1 MLRRLRAEDG
11 FTLLELL
18 AAMVIGM
25 VVLFGAFS
33 VIDGAF
39 RVNADVSG
47 RSEATERGRAAM
59 DEITRAL
66 RSQVCASGN
75 SRVLSA
81 SPTQV
86 TFTTDLS
93 DGTKLPEKRQISYDP
108 VAHTITQSVWDGQGG
123 TPPNVVFKATAKTR
137 VLVTDTDA
145 DPAFTPAGAVFAYN
159 AVTPNTN
166 GTSFTSLGSTVPAA
180 DLDRIARIDVAY
192 VTRPTRAKAGDKRAV
207 TLTDTV
213 LMRAL
218 FANDNDQRYACQ

>member
-1 MLRRLRAEDG
+1 MLRPRAEDG

-25 VVLFGAFS
+25 VVLFGAFT

-59 DEITRAL
+59 DDITRAL
-66 RSQVCASGN
+66 RSQVCATGT

-81 SPTQV
+81 GPTQV

-93 DGTKLPEKRQISYDP
+93 DGARLPEKRQISDDP
-108 VAHTITQSVWDGQGG
+108 AAHTITQSVWDGQSGS
-123 TPPNVVFKATAKTR
+123 PPNIVFKATAKTT

-145 DPAFTPAGAVFAYN
+145 DPATTPAGAVFAYW
-159 AVTPNTN
+159 AVTPNTD
-166 GTSFTSLGSTVPAA
+166 GTSFTSLGSTVAAA
-180 DLDRIARIDVAY
+180 DLDRVARIDVAF
-192 VTRPTRAKAGDKRAV
+192 VTRPNRAKAGDDRAV
-207 TLTDTV
+207 SVSDSV
-213 LMRAL
+213 LVRAL
-218 FANDNDQRYACQ
+218 FANDNDQRYSCQ